1 MGYSAGMTSLSRLP
15 FDDQIAT
22 LRRRLD
28 EGDARAA
35 LLDDTGS
42 LIDPEPLS
50 WLMIELQHRGRLGV
64 DIVPALEA
72 IARSLPDPSLQHLL
86 QRATGHADCTARLL
100 EVARIALRRWPLE
113 RVNALALLSRWLRLR
128 DPAAYGALED
138 EARRA
143 VDSLVAAPPNVA
155 EPCRWLLFL
164 SGAELAELGQT
175 EPMRALVEVTAT
187 FALDQ
192 LAQAPKSLSQAN
204 AEELLSRRVYAD
216 PGHFIFELLQNADDA
231 GARRWEARFEPGRV
245 VVIHDG
251 APFSFRDAI
260 GVLSI
265 GQTTKDAGQI
275 GFFGVGFK
283 SVYGVTERPRIHSG
297 ALHFE
302 IAHVSIP
309 RVLHTR
315 PPEADDGRTVVVLPF
330 RDDMASTA
338 RDLFERARAIPPE
351 TLMTLPN
358 LCELEMAGPDG
369 QRRHERAEHS
379 GNETVLVDL
388 VGGDR
393 RRFLRE
399 MGSVRFDGPRQEG
412 RSTDSPLM
420 VAAEIRTHDDTETA
434 APLIG
439 ATVFAFLPTAEDSG
453 LRVLTHAR
461 YDVTVDRERL
471 EGDSAWNRCLLAA
484 GGAALGALAVAL
496 AQRAIDPLPVL
507 PATDELSNVVS
518 EAGRAVRAT
527 LLDQPVLR
535 AANGQLVSPRLARLL
550 PDDLLVELAE
560 LDLGDGAR
568 ALGPLSPRDRSA
580 ARFLG
585 ARELLAAEL
594 LAALSAELSTG
605 RVPPPW
611 LGPAVYTA
619 LDRGVSDGSLTAEA
633 LRSVALLVDS
643 SGTCCAAV
651 DACSAPTHW
660 ATLYAATPQL
670 VVGDDFVGRLPD
682 RLRRALAL
690 APLDGRR
697 LVRDLHT
704 ANLGPLLAEQTA
716 ALLVVLVDLPNGDLA
731 DLADVPLWRARGGR
745 LVSTSQGIVRLS
757 PRLEPLAG
765 SAMLSSHAL
774 LDPGPYA
781 GAAELLSRVFPELN
795 LDRLCTRL
803 AQDSSLRV
811 DAGTAL
817 ILTHILDAHSS
828 ELSAELARRWAGVAT
843 FADVHGELRAL
854 RGSAA
859 VVLAEDDELRGALPD
874 WPWLATDAADSGRFA
889 RAWGIGHIGP
899 SEVSRALGSA
909 DATRNVSAQCMPAVY
924 AWLAARADRL
934 TQRGLDQLQSA
945 SAWLDESGTPRMLK
959 ELRRGVTS
967 SALDALLARI
977 GSRAIAHEAALAFAD
992 ALGFGD
998 RIPLSDHRALVTA
1011 LTEQGVPDDIDGAL
1025 LLFALVE
1032 AVDHVPLQE
1041 LRALSALELVRDT
1054 SGIRRRL
1061 AHLDHL
1067 DDVRAA
1073 VQAAANGRAPAIRP
1087 GRFRSVLEAG
1097 QLPLVHPDDELKAA
1111 VLMDSLGVVP
1121 AEPSDLVRLAACD
1134 ATLSSPPAVP
1144 RSALV
1149 THAGRLDKEAQ
1160 ALLPG
1165 LPLFEAVDGTASPA
1179 GRLAPRA
1186 ALEGYLSD
1194 EVIDALGVN
1203 SRLLPAEQEGDAR
1216 ALGLPTGD
1224 VGELLRRFVLPSL
1237 TADAPLAQQPV
1248 PFDSRQALA
1257 GLARLCAAAGLG
1269 PDAAPVSLS
1278 TTGLVVLGPLYQ
1290 IDDVQSRLLE
1300 SFGGGRRAMDR
1311 GFAAE
1316 LGDALA
1322 AMTRPL
1328 PARVIA
1334 EGLRRRF
1341 AEPSAVSLKSR
1352 PDPEGGLDLEALYA
1366 WITEEEETLAQDQ
1379 AARSALGRAAVIPS
1393 ARGQLRAPRAL
1404 LLDPSLPDVGLELG
1418 PAESVPPHV
1427 RGVLT
1432 RLFEV
1437 EQEQRRIVIEALL
1450 DALHT
1455 CVQADDATRAV
1466 ELCDVLGAMIGVDGE
1481 NEALADRTA
1490 RSTKAR
1496 ARLRVR
1502 TADGDWEKPR
1512 RLWVGKDEALEA
1524 LEGFLKS
1531 PPPRVRMPGL
1541 TPRGLALLIVCGAHR
1556 QVDSKLLA
1564 SALDGHGLSLA
1575 PDARRRLARY
1585 LLMRAAGDA
1594 GLVEELGLRKRSW
1607 VPDRAG
1613 GYRRPSELLWPTEAT
1628 CSIVGETQGSLVDA
1642 SASRGLTAASV
1653 TALGFRGRDRI
1664 TLADLCDAGS
1674 PRAVPEG
1681 LVEWLE
1687 VELVARRL
1695 TKQAVRDAL
1704 RERVL
1709 LPDDRGVLRPP
1720 WRLAC
1725 CGADELFGPLAGD
1738 LALGHRLNRATRAL
1752 GVPASPDV
1760 AMILGIISELS
1771 ANDGLSIQ
1779 DTEALV
1785 RSLPECYRRLGE
1797 AAEKGREIALRPSFV
1812 VACLTER
1819 GTGLRR
1825 LGSTDVAMVG
1835 PGEVADA
1842 LGDELIAGL
1851 VDPLPSY
1858 DRTDALRRVLLQA
1871 GVPDLWSLL
1880 TVTGV
1885 SPGPAVPSR
1894 SGEADALHATLRQ
1907 PLGDAVGLSARAVTS
1922 LGVSVTLQTGGG
1934 GAVAADAAVF
1944 DGVLWLSERALDDRT
1959 LLAPVLAPSPV
1970 RRVPMIQWLD
1980 TVAVGAPGDLDT
1992 QAREPKRRPR
2002 KPPTRGVID
2011 RLRGWLGGNPEA
2023 KTDEEPD
2030 EVTPPAGGAGTRKG
2044 GDGRKGRSRATPR
2057 PADEP
2062 VGQDFFRPSEQVSA
2076 QLEGRENWVQDRRV
2090 RPDFGFA
2097 FTPPDLPAP
2106 WTYAPRVVA
2115 VTFERGR
2122 QRFVAARLDPPQSV
2136 GHEGLVVLRGRL
2148 PSGEAV
2154 LPVPHFGRIEMLEVD
2169 GEPATPTADAFG
2181 RPILHLRAAAQI
2193 KMRIALGRASGLDTA
2208 VIDSSLERVAT
2219 APFVPDDELPEP
2231 VHVFLSEV
2239 DQQLDAPDGLSAVD
2253 AIHRVRDFVRQHYRY
2268 DPAYLEQPEVAR
2280 WLSRLVAGRAH
2291 AHVAALHAGADAKH
2305 LGAGVCYELNSLTC
2319 ELLRRLGI
2327 PAGIA
2332 TGWVFDGGAVSEP
2345 DHLWVVALLRDAAGR
2360 PLWLPVDASSTRAG
2374 RPLRVSSRPPGR
2386 FRPPADR
2393 AAKRPVSPRDDL
2405 NPTPRRRRPTGRS
2418 KPRKAKRARKVAVPH
2433 AELLRLLRHLERRTG
2448 HELTEDELGALRK
2461 ALEDP
2466 HLATQLLD
2474 RIRGRT

>member
-15 FDDQIAT
+15 FNDQIAT
-22 LRRRLD
+22 LLRRLD
-28 EGDARAA
+28 EGHSRAA
-35 LLDDTGS
+35 LLDETGS

-50 WLMIELQHRGRLGV
+50 WLLIELQHRGILGA
-64 DIVPALEA
+64 DIVPALEV
-72 IARSLPDPSLQHLL
+72 IARSLPDPSLQHVL

-100 EVARIALRRWPLE
+100 EVAGIALRWWPLE

-138 EARRA
+138 EARRV
-143 VDSLVAAPPNVA
+143 VDSLRASPPAVV

-164 SGAELAELGQT
+164 SGAELAGLGQT
-175 EPMRALVEVTAT
+175 ESMRAVVEVTAT

-192 LAQAPKSLSQAN
+192 LARAPKSLSQAN

-315 PPEADDGRTVVVLPF
+315 PPEADDGQTVVVLPF

-338 RDLFERARAIPPE
+338 QDLFERARAIPPE

-358 LCELEMAGPDG
+358 LCELEIVGPDG

-388 VGGDR
+388 VGGGR

-399 MGSVRFDGPRQEG
+399 MGSVRFDGPRPEG
-412 RSTDSPLM
+412 RSTSSPLM
-420 VAAEIRTHDDTETA
+420 VAAEIRSHDDIETA
-434 APLIG
+434 APLVG

-471 EGDSAWNRCLLAA
+471 EGDSPWNRCLLAA
-484 GGAALGALAVAL
+484 GGAALGALAGAL
-496 AQRAIDPLPVL
+496 ALRGIDPLPVL
-507 PATDELSNVVS
+507 PATDELSNGVAEV
-518 EAGRAVRAT
+518 GKAVRAT
-527 LLDQPVLR
+527 LLDLPVLR
-535 AANGQLVSPRLARLL
+535 AANGELVSPRLARLL
-550 PDDLLVELAE
+550 PDDLLTQLAP
-560 LDLGDGAR
+560 LDLGAGAR
-568 ALGPLSPRDRSA
+568 ALGPLTLRDRSA

-585 ARELLAAEL
+585 ARELLATEL

-611 LGPAVYTA
+611 LGSAVYAA
-619 LDRGVSDGSLTAEA
+619 LDRGVSEGSLTADA

-643 SGTCCAAV
+643 SGTCCAAGN
-651 DACSAPTHW
+651 ACSAPTRW
-660 ATLYAATPQL
+660 ATLYAATPQS
-670 VVGDDFVGRLPD
+670 VVSDDSVDRLPKQ
-682 RLRRALAL
+682 LKHALNL
-690 APLDGRR
+690 ARLDGAR

-704 ANLGPLLAEQTA
+704 PNLGPLLASQTA
-716 ALLVVLVDLPNGDLA
+716 PLLVVLSDLSDHDLA
-731 DLADVPLWRARGGR
+731 NLADVPLWRDRDGR
-745 LVSTSQGIVRLS
+745 LVSTSQGLVRLS
-757 PRLEPLAG
+757 PRIEPLAG
-765 SAMLSSHAL
+765 SALLSSHAL

-781 GAAELLSRVFPELN
+781 GAAELLSRVLPELD
-795 LDRLCTRL
+795 LDRLATRL
-803 AQDSSLRV
+803 VEDSSLFL
-811 DAGTAL
+811 DAGTAV

-843 FADVHGELRAL
+843 FADVHGVLRAL
-854 RGSAA
+854 HGSAA
-859 VVLAEDDELRGALPD
+859 VVLAEDDVLRDALPN
-874 WPWLATDAADSGRFA
+874 WPWLVTEGADSGRFA
-889 RAWGIGHIGP
+889 RAWGIEHIGP
-899 SEVSRALGSA
+899 SDVSRALGSG
-909 DATRNVSAQCMPAVY
+909 DATRTVSPQCMPAVY

-934 TQRGLDQLQSA
+934 TQRALATLQSA
-945 SAWLDESGTPRMLK
+945 SAWLDESGTPRTLN

-967 SALDALLARI
+967 AALDALLAQI
-977 GSRAIAHEAALAFAD
+977 GSRAIAHEATLAFAD
-992 ALGFGD
+992 ALGFGH
-998 RIPLSDHRALVTA
+998 RVPLSDHRALVAA
-1011 LTEQGVPDDIDGAL
+1011 LTEHGVPHDIDGAL

-1032 AVDHVPLQE
+1032 AVDHVPSQE
-1041 LRALSALELVRDT
+1041 LCRLSALALVRDT

-1061 AHLDHL
+1061 ARLDHL
-1067 DDVRAA
+1067 DDVGAALRAA
-1073 VQAAANGRAPAIRP
+1073 AHGRAPAIRP

-1097 QLPLVHPDDELKAA
+1097 PLPLVHPDDALHAA
-1111 VLMDSLGVVP
+1111 VLMDSLGVVL

-1134 ATLSSPPAVP
+1134 AALTTPPAGL

-1149 THAGRLDKEAQ
+1149 THAGLLDVEAQ
-1160 ALLPG
+1160 ALLLE

-1179 GRLAPRA
+1179 GRLAPRS
-1186 ALEGYLSD
+1186 ALEGYLSP

-1203 SRLLPAEQEGDAR
+1203 SRLLPAAQESAAR

-1224 VGELLRRFVLPSL
+1224 VAELLRELVLPL
-1237 TADAPLAQQPV
+1237 LVADAPLAQQRA
-1248 PFDSRQALA
+1248 PFASRQALA

-1278 TTGLVVLGPLYQ
+1278 TTGLVVLGPLYR

-1300 SFGGGRRAMDR
+1300 SLAGRRRAMDPA
-1311 GFAAE
+1311 FAAE

-1322 AMTRPL
+1322 VMTRPL

-1334 EGLRRRF
+1334 EGLRQRF
-1341 AEPSAVSLKSR
+1341 PEPPAVSLKSR
-1352 PDPEGGLDLEALYA
+1352 PEPDSQLDFEALYA
-1366 WITEEEETLAQDQ
+1366 WITDEEETLAHDQ

-1393 ARGQLRAPRAL
+1393 AQGPLRAPRAL

-1418 PAESVPPHV
+1418 PAESVPPRV

-1450 DALHT
+1450 HALDT

-1466 ELCDVLGAMIGVDGE
+1466 ELCDVLGALIGVDGE
-1481 NEALADRTA
+1481 ASALADRTA
-1490 RSTKAR
+1490 RSTKTR

-1512 RLWVGKDEALEA
+1512 RLWVGEDEELHA

-1564 SALDGHGLSLA
+1564 SALDGDGLSLA
-1575 PDARRRLARY
+1575 PDARSRLARY

-1594 GLVEELGLRKRSW
+1594 GLVEELGLRKRPW

-1613 GYRRPSELLWPTEAT
+1613 GYRRPTELLWPTEAT

-1642 SASRGLTAASV
+1642 SASRGLTAESV

-1664 TLADLCDAGS
+1664 TLSDLADVGS
-1674 PRAVPEG
+1674 PRAVPEAM
-1681 LVEWLE
+1681 VEWLE
-1687 VELVARRL
+1687 VELSARRL

-1709 LPDDRGVLRPP
+1709 LRDDRGVLRPP

-1725 CGADELFGPLAGD
+1725 RGADELFGPLAGD
-1738 LALGHRLNRATRAL
+1738 LALGQRLNRATRAL
-1752 GVPASPDV
+1752 GVSASPDV
-1760 AMILGIISELS
+1760 TMILGVISELS
-1771 ANDGLSIQ
+1771 ADDGLSIQ
-1779 DTEALV
+1779 QTEALV
-1785 RSLPECYRRLGE
+1785 RALPECYRRLGR

-1819 GTGLRR
+1819 GTALRR
-1825 LGSTDVAMVG
+1825 LGSTDVAMVA
-1835 PGEVADA
+1835 PGGVADA

-1894 SGEADALHATLRQ
+1894 RGQADALHATLRQ
-1907 PLGDAVGLSARAVTS
+1907 ALGDAVGLSARAVTS
-1922 LGVSVTLQTGGG
+1922 LGVSVTLQTGGVG
-1934 GAVAADAAVF
+1934 TVAADAAVF
-1944 DGVLWLSERALDDRT
+1944 EGVLWLSEQALDDHR
-1959 LLAPVLAPSPV
+1959 LLAPVLAPSPA
-1970 RRVPMIQWLD
+1970 RRVPMLQWLD
-1980 TVAVGAPGDLDT
+1980 TVAVGAPADLDKPT
-1992 QAREPKRRPR
+1992 HQPKRS
-2002 KPPTRGVID
+2002 PPKQAGRGVFE

-2023 KTDEEPD
+2023 KTDEEPN
-2030 EVTPPAGGAGTRKG
+2030 EV
-2044 GDGRKGRSRATPR
+2044 TPR
-2057 PADEP
+2057 PADDP
-2062 VGQDFFRPSEQVSA
+2062 VGQDFFRPSEQVSS
-2076 QLEGRENWVQDRRV
+2076 QLEGRENWVQDRRL

-2154 LPVPHFGRIEMLEVD
+2154 LPVPHFGRIETLEID
-2169 GEPATPTADAFG
+2169 GEPATPSVDAFG
-2181 RPILHLRAAAQI
+2181 RPVLYLRAAAQI
-2193 KMRIALGRASGLDTA
+2193 TMRIALGRASGLDTA
-2208 VIDSSLERVAT
+2208 VIDELLEGAGT
-2219 APFVPDDELPEP
+2219 AAFVPDHELPEP
-2231 VHVFLSEV
+2231 VHVFLREV
-2239 DQQLDAPDGLSAVD
+2239 DQQLDAADGLGVVD
-2253 AIHRVRDFVRQHYRY
+2253 AIHRVRDFVRQRYRY

-2280 WLSRLVAGRAH
+2280 WLARRVEGRAH

-2332 TGWVFDGGAVSEP
+2332 TGWVFTGGAVSEP
-2345 DHLWVVALLRDAAGR
+2345 DHLWVVAFLRDAAGR
-2360 PLWLPVDASSTRAG
+2360 PLWLPVDASSTRSG

-2393 AAKRPVSPRDDL
+2393 EAKRPVSPRDDL
-2405 NPTPRRRRPTGRS
+2405 NPPPRRGQPTGQS
-2418 KPRKAKRARKVAVPH
+2418 KPRKATRRSLRKRTRKVVVPR
-2433 AELLRLLRHLERRTG
+2433 AELLRLLRYLERRAG
-2448 HELTEDELGALRK
+2448 HELTEDELEALRQ
-2461 ALEDP
+2461 ALDDP
-2466 HLATQLLD
+2466 HLATQLLN
-2474 RIRGRT
+2474 RMREPT